1 MSLDTLQCLDP
12 SDEYHQQIKSVE
24 GEVDRLLEIDEI
36 YCHQKSRVNGL
47 KHGDKNTSF
56 FHKHANYR
64 AKRNLITRILDENN
78 GWHRDENVISNTFVG
93 YFNGLFRT
101 AGGPLHDEIS
111 DVVHHRV
118 LSNLIKLALKLDMAK
133 VYDCVEWAYLE
144 KMMHKMGFPS
154 RFIALVMKQGDPISL
169 YLFLIVPEGL
179 SSLLQWAEDN
189 SLIQCIS
196 IVPGAPMINH
206 LFFADDSLMFC
217 NAFLEEVNELRR
229 IFLIYKNAL
238 GQRINFAKLAVC
250 FSSSTGLQTK
260 MQIHHA
266 LGVPIVLCHERYLRL
281 PTDKIWKKINGW
293 EGKFLSKAGKEVLI
307 KVPCQSMSSY
317 TISGFKL
324 PLSSC
329 GWSWNSLET
338 WKHLCKIKS
347 VGGFRFWEISS
358 FNQAL
363 LGKQGWRLLEFPN
376 SLIARM
382 LKARYFKDSNFMEA
396 QLGSYPSY
404 TWRSLVWGRVLLHY
418 GSRWRIGNGQAIRVY
433 DDAWIPPSLT

>member
-64 AKRNLITRILDENN
+64 AKRNLITGILDENN
-78 GWHRDENVISNTFVG
+78 GWHRDENSTVQFDQGLNLPFTRHEIETAVKDIGLVKSPSPDGMPALFYKKYWNIVGDDVCNVCLSVLNRSSELGSLNKTLIVLIPKINLPKRVSEFCPISLCNVL
-93 YFNGLFRT
+93 YKI
-101 AGGPLHDEIS
+101 IS
-111 DVVHHRV
+111 KTPAMRMTKG
-118 LSNLIKLALKLDMAK
+118 I
-133 VYDCVEWAYLE
+133 
-144 KMMHKMGFPS
+144 
-154 RFIALVMKQGDPISL
+154 RQGDPISL

-206 LFFADDSLMFC
+206 LFFADDNLMFC
-217 NAFLEEVNELRR
+217 NAFLEEVNKLRR

-281 PTDKIWKKINGW
+281 PTVMGRDKKKM
-293 EGKFLSKAGKEVLI
+293 F
-307 KVPCQSMSSY
+307 
-317 TISGFKL
+317 
-324 PLSSC
+324 
-329 GWSWNSLET
+329 
-338 WKHLCKIKS
+338 
-347 VGGFRFWEISS
+347 
-358 FNQAL
+358 
-363 LGKQGWRLLEFPN
+363 
-376 SLIARM
+376 
-382 LKARYFKDSNFMEA
+382 
-396 QLGSYPSY
+396 
-404 TWRSLVWGRVLLHY
+404 
-418 GSRWRIGNGQAIRVY
+418 
-433 DDAWIPPSLT
+433 

>member
-1 MSLDTLQCLDP
+1 MVSAPCVLVAASWAARTSLVMQL
-12 SDEYHQQIKSVE
+12 
-24 GEVDRLLEIDEI
+24 
-36 YCHQKSRVNGL
+36 
-47 KHGDKNTSF
+47 
-56 FHKHANYR
+56 
-64 AKRNLITRILDENN
+64 
-78 GWHRDENVISNTFVG
+78 
-93 YFNGLFRT
+93 
-101 AGGPLHDEIS
+101 
-111 DVVHHRV
+111 
-118 LSNLIKLALKLDMAK
+118 
-133 VYDCVEWAYLE
+133 
-144 KMMHKMGFPS
+144 
-154 RFIALVMKQGDPISL
+154 FIACVCNSVHL
-169 YLFLIVPEGL
+169 YYICLLHAYVTVYIKADVHCSKINKENIVEYQVL
-179 SSLLQWAEDN
+179 QSSLLQWAEDN

-196 IVPGAPMINH
+196 IVPGAPTINH

-260 MQIHHA
+260 MQIHHS

-281 PTDKIWKKINGW
+281 PTDKLWKKINGW
-293 EGKFLSKAGKEVLI
+293 EGKLLSKAGKEVLI
-307 KVPCQSMSSY
+307 KVPCQSMPSY

-358 FNQAL
+358 FNQAM

-396 QLGSYPSY
+396 QLGLYPSY